1 LKNASAC
8 RTRGKEIIM
17 LADLLTPT
25 HLIVLLVV
33 AVLLFGAKKIP
44 ELGRNLGDGLR
55 GLRDGIKGPTRN
67 EEQSL

>member
-1 LKNASAC
+1 
-8 RTRGKEIIM
+8 M

-33 AVLLFGAKKIP
+33 AALLFGAKKIP